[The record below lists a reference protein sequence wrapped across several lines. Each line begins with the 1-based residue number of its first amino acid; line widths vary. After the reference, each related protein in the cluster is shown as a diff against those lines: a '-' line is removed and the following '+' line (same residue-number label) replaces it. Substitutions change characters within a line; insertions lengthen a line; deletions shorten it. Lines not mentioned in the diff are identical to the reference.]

1 MILQRMTEEELGRIA
16 PLIQWQVPIIADET
30 GISRKL
36 VNEVLLVS
44 TFLLTKEKGKTVMPL
59 DDYIHMHCQRV
70 ASDLGVS
77 YYDVQQAFG
86 AQVEL
91 LIAAAPGKEA
101 QA

>member
-1 MILQRMTEEELGRIA
+1 MILQRMTEEELGRIGL
-16 PLIQWQVPIIADET
+16 LIHWQVPIIADET

-59 DDYIHMHCQRV
+59 DNYIHMHCHRV

-77 YYDVQQAFG
+77 YFDVQAIFG

-91 LIAAAPGKEA
+91 LVTATPEKEA
-101 QA
+101 

>member
-16 PLIQWQVPIIADET
+16 PLIEWQVPIISEET

-59 DDYIHMHCQRV
+59 DNYIHMHCHRV

-77 YYDVQQAFG
+77 YFDVQVIFG

-91 LIAAAPGKEA
+91 LVTATPEKEA
-101 QA
+101 